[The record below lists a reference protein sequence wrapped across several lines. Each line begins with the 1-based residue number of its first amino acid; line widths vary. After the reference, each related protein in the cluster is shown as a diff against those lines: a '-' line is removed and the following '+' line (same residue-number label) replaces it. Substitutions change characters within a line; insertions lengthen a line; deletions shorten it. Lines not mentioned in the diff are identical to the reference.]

1 VLNGFGAAIVPGW
14 VRLLERRS
22 LDRGEYPRP
31 RKPNPC
37 YDPPMQLERRLDAIE
52 TRALGALLE
61 KQLATPEYY
70 PLTLNALLAACNQK
84 SNRDPVLE
92 VGEEDV
98 RRAMARLQE
107 LQLVW
112 EIHGGRA
119 VRYDH
124 RLDGRWGLTPAT
136 KAIVTLLL
144 LRGPQTPGEIRGRS
158 DRLFRFD
165 TVEQVEN
172 ELRYLSQGDE
182 PLVRELARRPGQ
194 KESRWTDLV
203 REASLL
209 DESGPAP
216 AAPPPHAESLSGRIE
231 KLEAAVEELQG
242 QVRALRES
250 LGDP

>member
-1 VLNGFGAAIVPGW
+1 MQ
-14 VRLLERRS
+14 
-22 LDRGEYPRP
+22 LDR
-31 RKPNPC
+31 KL
-37 YDPPMQLERRLDAIE
+37 DPIE

-70 PLTLNALLAACNQK
+70 PLTLNALVAACNQK

-92 VGEEDV
+92 VSDEDV
-98 RRAMARLQE
+98 RRAMGRLQE

-158 DRLFRFD
+158 ERLHKFD
-165 TVEQVEN
+165 SIEQVEG
-172 ELRYLSQGDE
+172 ELRYLAQGDE
-182 PLVRELARRPGQ
+182 PLVRELPRRPGQ

-203 REASLL
+203 RADAPEA
-209 DESGPAP
+209 DVAAAP
-216 AAPPPHAESLSGRIE
+216 ATPPAAAESLTGRIE
-231 KLEAAVEELQG
+231 TLEAAVEELQA

-250 LGDP
+250 LGDS